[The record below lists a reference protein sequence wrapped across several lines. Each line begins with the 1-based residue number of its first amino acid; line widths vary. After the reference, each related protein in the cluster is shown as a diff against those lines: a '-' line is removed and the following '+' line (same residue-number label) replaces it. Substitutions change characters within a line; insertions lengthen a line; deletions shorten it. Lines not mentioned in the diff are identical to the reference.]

1 MSGQLP
7 DLGLF
12 KVVCELDRAWVLDR
26 PVCIFRGLGAIDIKM
41 KRLIL
46 AACLLPHAGVYAQN
60 GIGTIGS
67 ASPFSIS
74 GYAEP
79 YYSYAFDQSLNDTKP
94 SFIYSYNKNDEVAV
108 NLAFLK
114 ASYNTRNIRA
124 NFALAAGSY
133 VNANYSAEPGVVK
146 NLYQG
151 NVGIKLSREN
161 NLWLDVGVFPSHIGF
176 ESPVGKDNWTLTRSL
191 GADNTP
197 YFESGARVS
206 YTSEN
211 KTWFVS
217 GLILN
222 GWQHIK
228 PVPGNSTPSF
238 GTQITYR
245 PSPGITLNS
254 STFIGNDYPDATRR
268 MRYFHNFY
276 GIFQLNRQLAALI
289 GFDIGM
295 EQKHK
300 GSSAMNT
307 WFNPTVIL
315 RYAPTEKT
323 AIAVKAEYYDDRNGV
338 RIATGT
344 PHGFKTWSFSANFDY
359 YLSPNILWRVEART
373 LTRMFHKFA

>member
-1 MSGQLP
+1 
-7 DLGLF
+7 
-12 KVVCELDRAWVLDR
+12 
-26 PVCIFRGLGAIDIKM
+26 M

-67 ASPFSIS
+67 TSSFSIS

-79 YYSYAFDQSLNDTKP
+79 YYSYAFDQSINDTKP
-94 SFIYSYNKNDEVAV
+94 SFIFSYNKNDEVAV

-114 ASYNTRNIRA
+114 GSYNTRNIRA

-176 ESPVGKDNWTLTRSL
+176 ENPVGKDNWTLTRSL

-222 GWQHIK
+222 GWLGI
-228 PVPGNSTPSF
+228 PE
-238 GTQITYR
+238 YR
-245 PSPGITLNS
+245 
-254 STFIGNDYPDATRR
+254 DRR
-268 MRYFHNFY
+268 FRTIVTGHS
-276 GIFQLNRQLAALI
+276 
-289 GFDIGM
+289 
-295 EQKHK
+295 
-300 GSSAMNT
+300 GSS
-307 WFNPTVIL
+307 
-315 RYAPTEKT
+315 
-323 AIAVKAEYYDDRNGV
+323 
-338 RIATGT
+338 
-344 PHGFKTWSFSANFDY
+344 
-359 YLSPNILWRVEART
+359 
-373 LTRMFHKFA
+373 